1 MPGWGLSCGKAVGG
15 KSLLYTAAL
24 WLQSATAMRDSLVF
38 YVNGSR
44 HEVRGEP
51 AGLTLSDYL
60 RGGCGSLQGDRL
72 CGTKIACAEGDCGA
86 CTVLVGKPAGDG
98 RSLAYQTI
106 DACIAFVYQMDRR
119 HIVTVEGVQDGVTLS
134 PVQQAMIDCH
144 GSQCG
149 FCTPGFVMALQGIVE
164 ESDSAGPLDDAL
176 RLGLSGNLCRCTGYS
191 QILDAGKRLDPKRV
205 PSISKRYDTTA
216 MLADFAMLGDS
227 PVRVNSRDTHQ
238 SNGHAPAAPLVD
250 IFLPATLDELLEHR
264 AKHHDARLISGAT
277 DIGVQFNHGKVA
289 PTAVITTQTVAEL
302 NRLEVID
309 GELVIGAATP
319 WAQVEAYTKDA
330 IPAYHAILTRF
341 GSPQVRHAGTL
352 VGNLANASPIADSI
366 PLHYVA
372 QSTLELASVRG
383 RRDVPIE
390 EFYLGYKKLDLQPDE
405 VIVAV
410 RTPLPKENVQLR
422 LYKVS
427 KRRDMD
433 ISTVTLAFW
442 LEVEGDLCTAARIA
456 TGGVGPTVVRLLRA
470 EESLVGRPLTLEAM
484 QTAGRIARDEIKPIS
499 DVRGGADYRLQ
510 LVENLFAKCWHEVRD
525 DEVQISSK

>member
-1 MPGWGLSCGKAVGG
+1 
-15 KSLLYTAAL
+15 
-24 WLQSATAMRDSLVF
+24 MRDSLVF
-38 YVNGSR
+38 YLNGSR
-44 HEVRGEP
+44 HEVRGEA

-60 RGGCGSLQGDRL
+60 RGGEWLRGGCGSLQGERL

-86 CTVLVGKPAGDG
+86 CTVLVGKPAEDG
-98 RSLAYQTI
+98 RSVAYQSI

-119 HIVTVEGVQDGVTLS
+119 HIVTVEGVQDGVALS

-149 FCTPGFVMALQGIVE
+149 FCTPGFVMALQGLVE
-164 ESDSAGPLDDAL
+164 EAEGAGPLDDESL

-216 MLADFAMLGDS
+216 MLADFATLGDG

-238 SNGHAPAAPLVD
+238 SNGHAPAMPEVD
-250 IFLPATLDELLEHR
+250 IFLPSTLDELLEHR
-264 AKHHDARLISGAT
+264 AKHPDARLISGAT
-277 DIGVQFNHGKVA
+277 DIGVQFNHGRVTPA
-289 PTAVITTQTVAEL
+289 AIITTQTVHEL
-302 NRLEVID
+302 DRLEVID
-309 GELVIGAATP
+309 GDLVIGAATQ

-383 RRDVPIE
+383 PRDVPIE

-456 TGGVGPTVVRLLRA
+456 TGGVGPTVVRLPRA
-470 EESLVGRPLTLEAM
+470 EESLIGRPLTLEAM

-499 DVRGGADYRLQ
+499 DVRGGAEYRLQ

-525 DEVQISSK
+525 GEVFSGST